1 MLSKINNKI
10 GGKQEHSEI
19 TVTTYYPGGRS
30 RGGSVEAPTPQ
41 VDNSRPTISQRSIGN
56 HIYISFSIESI
67 S

>member
-19 TVTTYYPGGRS
+19 TVATYYPGGRS

-41 VDNSRPTISQRSIGN
+41 VDNSTPTLS
-56 HIYISFSIESI
+56 
-67 S
+67 

>member
-30 RGGSVEAPTPQ
+30 RGGSVEAPSPQ
-41 VDNSRPTISQRSIGN
+41 VDNSTPTLS
-56 HIYISFSIESI
+56 
-67 S
+67 